1 MTQTLNINEAKTRL
15 SQLIQQVEQGDEII
29 ISRANK
35 PIVRLVAYQEKAQP
49 RRLGEA
55 EGMVDIMLDFKKL
68 PEDFLEHFQWK

>member
-68 PEDFLEHFQWK
+68 PEDFLEHFQ

>member
-1 MTQTLNINEAKTRL
+1 MTQTLNIHEAKTRL

-55 EGMVDIMLDFKKL
+55 EGMVDIMLDFEKL